1 MTTRLVPF
9 IVSVMLLGLL
19 PVSAVARA
27 AAADHLSETKSDRVY
42 VNVRRSNVRNGP
54 GPDHKALRVM
64 SAGDGLEVIGSKG
77 NWFKVK
83 LEDGKVG
90 WINRRAVTR
99 TPPADVVISQL
110 RSQLAL
116 VKQENDGLKQE
127 ITRLS
132 DARQDLELENSRLK
146 AQVNLLAMQND
157 DLKSWRAILW
167 VALGL
172 GVLCVGWVLGFL
184 TGMFRKQA
192 DDRRYDRLM
201 RDAGTKNV

>member
-1 MTTRLVPF
+1 MRV
-9 IVSVMLLGLL
+9 VH
-19 PVSAVARA
+19 AVAALVLMALLAAHGSVAVGSSGRA
-27 AAADHLSETKSDRVY
+27 AEVKADQVY

-54 GPDHKALRVM
+54 GANYKAIRVM
-64 SAGDGLEVIGSKG
+64 AQGDALTAIGSKG
-77 NWFKVK
+77 NWYKVK

-99 TPPADVVISQL
+99 TPPDDVVIASL
-110 RSQLAL
+110 RRELGE
-116 VKQENDGLKQE
+116 VKQENEGLKQE

-146 AQVNLLAMQND
+146 SQVNLLTLKNE
-157 DLKSWRAILW
+157 DLKSWRAVLW

-172 GVLCVGWVLGFL
+172 AVLFVGWVLGFL

-201 RDAGTKNV
+201 RDAGARGT